1 MARTFDHH
9 RLTADEFAAGLDQ
22 AGLTA
27 EEFQRLTGASR
38 NAVRSWLFAEDHP
51 RAQEPPFWVTSWLG
65 LYLLP
70 GARERAQA
78 IAESMLLADQ
88 SSGD

>member
-1 MARTFDHH
+1 MARAFDHQ
-9 RLTADEFAAGLDQ
+9 RLSPAEFTAGLEQ

-38 NAVRSWLFAEDHP
+38 NAVRSWLFPEDHA
-51 RAQEPPFWVTSWLG
+51 RSQEPPFWVTSWLG

-70 GARERAQA
+70 GGQERARA
-78 IAESMLLADQ
+78 IAEAKLLSDENGAA
-88 SSGD
+88 